1 MDASTTAPLVAALSD
16 IGLRRKENQDSY
28 GHFRGEGPAAAK
40 GHLVVVA
47 DGMGGHQGGGVASRL
62 AVDTIV
68 GAYRDAAAGSPTDI
82 LHQAFEQASQRIF
95 ETAQQRPNLASMG
108 TTCTALVFADN
119 RVHVVHV
126 GDTRAYLIRD
136 AKIQRLTSDQTWV
149 QAMAAQ
155 GVITSR
161 EAELHPDRNILMQA
175 LGTPNPPR
183 PSRLAEPLPTRAND
197 MFLLCTDGLSGLVS
211 DEELLELALADPDPQ
226 QACARLVELA
236 KARGGDD
243 NITVVLMKIPA

>member
-1 MDASTTAPLVAALSD
+1 MATSTTMPLVAALSD
-16 IGLRRKENQDSY
+16 IGLRRRENQDSY

-68 GAYRDAAAGSPTDI
+68 GAYRDAPAGSPTEI
-82 LHQAFEQASQRIF
+82 LHQAFEQASHRIF
-95 ETAQQRPNLASMG
+95 ETAQQRPDLASMG
-108 TTCTALVFADN
+108 TTCTALVFVDN

-136 AKIQRLTSDQTWV
+136 AKIQRLTADQTWV

-161 EAELHPDRNILMQA
+161 EAEQHPDRNILMQA
-175 LGTPNPPR
+175 LGTRVAPT
-183 PSRLAEPLPTRAND
+183 SAGSAEPLPVLPGD
-197 MFLLCTDGLSGLVS
+197 LYLLCTDGLSGLVE
-211 DEELLELALADPDPQ
+211 DEEIRDLALAEADPRQ
-226 QACARLVELA
+226 VCARLVELA

-243 NITVVLMKIPA
+243 NITVLLFQVPR

>member
-1 MDASTTAPLVAALSD
+1 MAASNTSPLVAALSD

-68 GAYRDAAAGSPTDI
+68 GVYRDAPAGSPTDI
-82 LHQAFEQASQRIF
+82 LHQAFEQASHRIF
-95 ETAQQRPNLASMG
+95 ETAQQRPDLASMG

-136 AKIQRLTSDQTWV
+136 AKIQRLTADQTWV

-155 GVITSR
+155 GVITSH
-161 EAELHPDRNILMQA
+161 EAEQHPEQHEILCILYAAPLVADHLHETERLWLEANHHAAVGGRAQVCVL
-175 LGTPNPPR
+175 PR
-183 PSRLAEPLPTRAND
+183 SRQQRHHFRGQKEGQPA
-197 MFLLCTDGLSGLVS
+197 LLC
-211 DEELLELALADPDPQ
+211 
-226 QACARLVELA
+226 
-236 KARGGDD
+236 
-243 NITVVLMKIPA
+243 

>member
-62 AVDTIV
+62 AVATIRGTYRAAPA
-68 GAYRDAAAGSPTDI
+68 GA
-82 LHQAFEQASQRIF
+82 
-95 ETAQQRPNLASMG
+95 
-108 TTCTALVFADN
+108 TTRA
-119 RVHVVHV
+119 HVVHV
-126 GDTRAYLIRD
+126 GDPRAYLIRD
-136 AKIQRLTSDQTWV
+136 AQIKRLTSDQTWV

-161 EAELHPDRNILMQA
+161 
-175 LGTPNPPR
+175 
-183 PSRLAEPLPTRAND
+183 
-197 MFLLCTDGLSGLVS
+197 
-211 DEELLELALADPDPQ
+211 
-226 QACARLVELA
+226 
-236 KARGGDD
+236 
-243 NITVVLMKIPA
+243 